1 MVSTE
6 ETGEHQ
12 TYNTKIQLDGRT
24 PIHKYTVGLL

>member
-1 MVSTE
+1 MVLNE

-12 TYNTKIQLDGRT
+12 TYNKKIQLDGST